1 MASTDS
7 GQPDRTRP
15 EPLRPPASA
24 GDPDRVRRELLR
36 MGADERL
43 WEPGDTV
50 LVAVSGGPDS
60 MALLHALHAAAPQLG
75 VSVAAAHADHGFRPQ
90 ASAREAETVR
100 GFCARL
106 GVPCDTAELDVPA
119 HLAEHGGN
127 KQAEARRL
135 RYRFLLE
142 AAERAGAPRI
152 ALAHHADDQAET
164 VLMRLLRGSSSAGLS
179 GIPLR
184 RQEGKAEL
192 IRPLLRIHKPDL
204 LAYCERHGV
213 PYEEDASNR
222 SADYTRNAIRLEAMP
237 YLETFN
243 GRLAESLCRTAESA
257 SAESDY
263 LDARTKEVFASSVV
277 SERGG
282 LTMSGAAFAA
292 LHVALQR
299 RLIKLILDYL
309 ALEMAPSSFDEVERI
324 RVGALSGTPASW
336 RVDLSRGLRFRREY
350 GRLAWTRRAD
360 EKPLPYAVE
369 IPEPDGVWTIAEA
382 GLEIRFSAHRHT
394 RDGTARFAASDAD
407 ARTAFFDWDKLEL
420 PLLLRPRRSGDRMR
434 PLGLNGTKKVQ
445 DMFVDGKLPPSR
457 RPFLPL
463 LCDGGGRILW
473 IPGLRRSSHALAD
486 EGTRLLLRAEVRP
499 AGGSSEPAGE

>member
-1 MASTDS
+1 MASTEPGRQDP
-7 GQPDRTRP
+7 GQAS
-15 EPLRPPASA
+15 PPHAS
-24 GDPDRVRRELLR
+24 GDPERVRRELLR

-60 MALLHALHAAAPQLG
+60 MALLHAVHMLSPQLG
-75 VSVAAAHADHGFRPQ
+75 VRVAAAHADHGFRPE
-90 ASAREAETVR
+90 ASAREAGTVR
-100 GFCARL
+100 RYCAGL
-106 GVPCDTAELDVPA
+106 GIPCETAELDVPA

-142 AAERAGAPRI
+142 AAGRAGASRI

-164 VLMRLLRGSSSAGLS
+164 VLMRLLRGSSPAGLA

-184 RQEGKAEL
+184 RMEGNTEL

-204 LAYCERHGV
+204 LAYCERHAV
-213 PYEEDASNR
+213 PYEEDGSN
-222 SADYTRNAIRLEAMP
+222 SSTDYTRNAIRLEALP
-237 YLETFN
+237 YLEAFN

-257 SAESDY
+257 AAESDY
-263 LDARTKEVFASSVV
+263 LDARTREVFASGVL
-277 SERGG
+277 SEEGR

-309 ALEMAPSSFDEVERI
+309 ALETASAGFDEVERI
-324 RVGALSGTPASW
+324 RLGALSGTPSSW

-350 GRLAWTRRAD
+350 GRLVWTRRED
-360 EKPLPYAVE
+360 EEPQPYAIEV
-369 IPEPDGVWTIAEA
+369 PEPEGVWTVAEA
-382 GLEIRFSAHRHT
+382 GVEIRFSAHRHT
-394 RDGTARFAASDAD
+394 RDGTALFAASDAD

-420 PLLLRPRRSGDRMR
+420 PLLLRPRRDGDRMR

-445 DMFVDGKLPPSR
+445 DMFVDGKLPPSQ
-457 RPFLPL
+457 RPSFPL

-486 EGTRLLLRAEVRP
+486 EGTRLLLRAEARQAGGPDRP
-499 AGGSSEPAGE
+499 AGE